1 MVIRD
6 QERFRRH
13 KGACIFYRENWMTG
27 PERRNADGE
36 IVLYEIH
43 CLRGWPPETQDEQH
57 TCMLSATRCWR
68 DQVLHSTVL
77 AREAEENAAKVS

>member
-1 MVIRD
+1 MIRD

-13 KGACIFYRENWMTG
+13 EGACVFYRENWLLG
-27 PERRNADGE
+27 PEKRNAEGE

-68 DQVLHSTVL
+68 DNELHSKVIK
-77 AREAEENAAKVS
+77 REAQEHTAAAS